1 MPNGSKRTARD
12 WSWGGVPPGFKKV
25 TDGRGGLMLIREDVE
40 AFLTL
45 EECTIPN
52 DQDENHPVAFQGRG
66 ELRTLRL
73 RNHDTA
79 LVRCYRHGG
88 LFRNLLGESFFTWPP
103 RPFREL
109 AITEEVRRR
118 GIPTVEVYAA
128 CVKRTWGPFYRGW
141 LVTRHLT
148 DSRDLWEAIRDGFIR
163 NIGIKKILAAV
174 AQSLRGLHREGV
186 YHRDLNLKNILVR
199 RESDQHVR
207 AYIIDFDRAALFLG
221 EVPMTLVQKN
231 LYRLLRSANKLD
243 SQKEYFSDDDWESFV
258 KSYHKQNANEP

>member
-1 MPNGSKRTARD
+1 MTARD
-12 WSWGGVPPGFKKV
+12 WSWGGVPPGFNKV
-25 TDGRGGLMLIREDVE
+25 IDGRGGMMVIRKDVE
-40 AFLTL
+40 ALLTL
-45 EECTIPN
+45 EECTKPN
-52 DQDENHPVAFQGRG
+52 DRDENRPVAFQGRG
-66 ELRTLRL
+66 GLRTLRL

-88 LFRNLLGESFFTWPP
+88 LFRHLLGDSFFTWPP

-118 GIPTVEVYAA
+118 GVPTVEVYAA

-141 LVTRHLT
+141 LVTRHLA
-148 DSRDLWEAIRDGFIR
+148 DSRDLWEAIRDGLIR
-163 NIGIKKILAAV
+163 NIGIKKVLAAV
-174 AQSLRGLHREGV
+174 AITLRGLHREGV

-199 RESDQHVR
+199 RESDQHVS
-207 AYIIDFDRAALFLG
+207 AYIIDFDKAVLFLG

-243 SQKEYFSDDDWESFV
+243 SKREYFSDDDWESFV
-258 KSYHKQNANEP
+258 NSYHKQNASET

>member
-1 MPNGSKRTARD
+1 MTAKD
-12 WSWGGVPPGFKKV
+12 WSWGGVPPGFKKII
-25 TDGRGGLMLIREDVE
+25 DGHGGLMVIREDVE
-40 AFLTL
+40 AFLSL
-45 EECTIPN
+45 EACTKPN
-52 DQDENHPVAFQGRG
+52 DQDENRSGAFQGRG
-66 ELRTLRL
+66 RLRTIRL

-79 LVRCYRHGG
+79 LVRGYRHGG
-88 LFRNLLGESFFTWPP
+88 LFRHLLGDNFFTWPP

-118 GIPTVEVYAA
+118 GVPTVEVYAA

-148 DSRDLWEAIRDGFIR
+148 DSRDLWQVLRDDFVR
-163 NIGIKKILAAV
+163 NIGIQKVLAAV
-174 AQSLRGLHREGV
+174 ATSLRGLHREGV

-199 RESDQHVR
+199 RESDQHIR

-221 EVPMTLVQKN
+221 EVPMSLVQKN

-243 SQKEYFSDDDWESFV
+243 SKREYFSNRDWESFV
-258 KSYHKQNANEP
+258 NSYHEKNANEP